1 MDYTLLLIKWQIY
14 EKNPLPMRLFA
25 SFFAIFGV
33 GRRISVF
40 FYLAGNE
47 KDVNFVVLCLRKSIN
62 KA

>member
-1 MDYTLLLIKWQIY
+1 
-14 EKNPLPMRLFA
+14 MRLFA

-47 KDVNFVVLCLRKSIN
+47 KDVNFVVLCVRKSIN